1 MALTLLATNNAEST
15 LASAIS
21 ATDTSLIVSA
31 GTGAEFPDA
40 VAGESYFKLTLTDAA
55 TGSQVEIVNVT
66 AKSGDIFTI
75 ERAQEGTLARAWA
88 ANDMVANMMTADT
101 LNVIADFAKQASD
114 SAEEAQGYALS
125 ASEFGDNKSTFA
137 DTAAGLAATT
147 SGQYFRVPQG
157 TGNVLAFR
165 YYKNNSGVAQE
176 VAEYPGQGSITNTIR
191 EFPTLAAAQADAD
204 AGNIPV
210 GSTAY
215 YRSPDD
221 SALAIEVMNVG
232 GTLQPTGRKMPSQKT
247 VDDLLKHVETTNLI
261 FQLVDILGY
270 RQFYA
275 LTSGEFGTIKTR
287 IKPTGIELEGYSLT
301 VSDDNGIYI
310 ENILGQ
316 RVVLVDE
323 YGNVAPR
330 SLRAAR
336 DGSFGTDAAM
346 VSGNGLNFNSGGS
359 RIDITGP
366 EFLKVSDFLG
376 RSKTIIDASGN
387 LVGGGSGGG
396 ITLQDRINILNAEN
410 LNYYSKVRSRYN
422 ADIERLVFALS
433 MIIWYGQ
440 SLSTNQEGYPALSKT
455 PYSNLGNLMLGNSPR
470 PNTRTGAGFTP
481 VGSAILN
488 PLRAVVQSGDGS
500 YVMSDAD
507 VAALPA
513 GSGNEG
519 EGAVAAVNMLR
530 TLFLRQAALLTDPS
544 RLLVLASCGV
554 NGRTVEAL
562 SKGADPEL
570 YNRIREAVSKI
581 KAIADGESK
590 TFGIGAFCFL
600 QGEWNYNPGYGGDYT
615 REGYKAKVRQLYSD
629 VIADFCSGQ
638 RPPAMFTYQ
647 TGGTYTIDTYELA
660 IGMAQLD
667 MATEG
672 GNIYGVCPSYPFP
685 NKDSGHLTSN
695 GYRWMDMFFGKVMF
709 RVLVL
714 GEGWEPLHCT
724 GVEVQDDYALLN
736 YAVPYPPLQWGTPYD
751 GRTAKTYADKGYRAT
766 DANGALDVTAAE
778 IVADTVVKLTF
789 SRRVSGTIK
798 IWYADKTSHNGNG
811 CLKDSDPFLATE
823 NYVYTAGSGQYAD
836 ENIPELVD
844 KPYPLENWAWAQ
856 IIETTV

>member
-1 MALTLLATNNAEST
+1 MTITETQKTAQLAADAAVSAAEAKQYM
-15 LASAIS
+15 LEAEQGYQ
-21 ATDTSLIVSA
+21 DTSA
-31 GTGAEFPDA
+31 AA
-40 VAGESYFKLTLTDAA
+40 QQAQDAA
-55 TGSQVEIVNVT
+55 GSALLSKQSAATSEENSLQYATEAGVARDEAVT
-66 AKSGDIFTI
+66 AASNASEYAQNKFTFYK
-75 ERAQEGTLARAWA
+75 T
-88 ANDMVANMMTADT
+88 
-101 LNVIADFAKQASD
+101 ASD
-114 SAEEAQGYALS
+114 PDG
-125 ASEFGDNKSTFA
+125 TI
-137 DTAAGLAATT
+137 AGLAATT
-147 SGQYFRVPQG
+147 DGQSFWVAQG
-157 TGNVLAFR
+157 PDALSAAWQYQNKA
-165 YYKNNSGVAQE
+165 GVAVLQ
-176 VAEYPGQGSITNTIR
+176 AKQPGTAAITGTIR
-191 EFPTLAAAQADAD
+191 EFPSLAAAQADAD

-376 RSKTIIDASGN
+376 RSKTIIDASGK

-433 MIIWYGQ
+433 MVIWYGQ
-440 SLSTNQEGYPALSKT
+440 SLSSNQEGYPALSKT

-488 PLRAVVQSGDGS
+488 PLKAVVQSGDGS
-500 YVMSDAD
+500 YVMSDAA

-562 SKGADPEL
+562 SRGADPEL

-629 VIADFCSGQ
+629 VIADFCAGQ

-751 GRTAKTYADKGYRAT
+751 GRTAKTYADKGFRAT
-766 DANGALDVTAAE
+766 DANGALDITAAE

-789 SRRVSGTIK
+789 SRRVSGKIK

>member
-1 MALTLLATNNAEST
+1 MTITETQKTAQLAADAAVSAAEAKQYM
-15 LASAIS
+15 LEAEQGYQ
-21 ATDTSLIVSA
+21 DTSA
-31 GTGAEFPDA
+31 AA
-40 VAGESYFKLTLTDAA
+40 QQAQDAA
-55 TGSQVEIVNVT
+55 GSALLSKQSAATSEENSLQYATEAGVARDEAVT
-66 AKSGDIFTI
+66 AASNASEYAQNKFTFYK
-75 ERAQEGTLARAWA
+75 T
-88 ANDMVANMMTADT
+88 
-101 LNVIADFAKQASD
+101 ASD
-114 SAEEAQGYALS
+114 PDG
-125 ASEFGDNKSTFA
+125 TI
-137 DTAAGLAATT
+137 AGLAATT
-147 SGQYFRVPQG
+147 DGQSFWVAQG
-157 TGNVLAFR
+157 PDALSAAWQYQNKA
-165 YYKNNSGVAQE
+165 GVAVLQ
-176 VAEYPGQGSITNTIR
+176 AKQPGTAAITGTIR
-191 EFPTLAAAQADAD
+191 EFPTLEAAQADAD

-215 YRSPDD
+215 YRSSDD
-221 SALAIEVMNVG
+221 SALAVEVINNAG
-232 GTLQPTGRKMPSQKT
+232 ALQPTGRKMPSQKT

-275 LTSGEFGTIKTR
+275 LTSGEFGTAKTI
-287 IKPTGIELEGYSLT
+287 IKPDGIELEGYSLT

-316 RVVLVDE
+316 RVVLADE
-323 YGNVAPR
+323 NGNVAPR

-336 DGSFGTDAAM
+336 DGSFGTDSAM
-346 VSGNGLNFNSGGS
+346 VSGAGLSFNSGDS

-366 EFLKVSDFLG
+366 EFLKVTDFLG

-387 LVGGGSGGG
+387 PVGGGSGGG

-410 LNYYSKVRSRYN
+410 LSYYSKVRSRYN

-455 PYSNLGNLMLGNSPR
+455 PYSNLGNLMLGKSPR

-488 PLRAVVQSGDGS
+488 PLKAVVQSGDGS

-530 TLFLRQAALLTDPS
+530 MLFLRQAALLTDPS

-629 VIADFCSGQ
+629 VIADFCAGQ

-751 GRTAKTYADKGYRAT
+751 GRTAKTYADKGFRAT
-766 DANGALDVTAAE
+766 DANGALDITAAE

-789 SRRVSGTIK
+789 SRRVSGKIK

>member
-1 MALTLLATNNAEST
+1 MTITETQKTAQLAADAAVSAAEAKQYM
-15 LASAIS
+15 LEAEQGYQ
-21 ATDTSLIVSA
+21 DTSA
-31 GTGAEFPDA
+31 AA
-40 VAGESYFKLTLTDAA
+40 QQAQDAA
-55 TGSQVEIVNVT
+55 GSALLSKQSAATSEENSLQYATEAGVARDEAVT
-66 AKSGDIFTI
+66 AASNASEYAQNKFTFYKT
-75 ERAQEGTLARAWA
+75 ASDPEGT
-88 ANDMVANMMTADT
+88 
-101 LNVIADFAKQASD
+101 I
-114 SAEEAQGYALS
+114 
-125 ASEFGDNKSTFA
+125 
-137 DTAAGLAATT
+137 AGLAATT
-147 SGQYFRVPQG
+147 DGQSFWVAQG
-157 TGNVLAFR
+157 PDALSAAWQYQNKA
-165 YYKNNSGVAQE
+165 GVAVLQ
-176 VAEYPGQGSITNTIR
+176 AKQPGTAAITGTIR
-191 EFPTLAAAQADAD
+191 EFPTLEAAQADAD

-215 YRSPDD
+215 YRSSDD
-221 SALAIEVMNVG
+221 SALAVEVINNAG
-232 GTLQPTGRKMPSQKT
+232 ALQPTGRKMPSQKT

-275 LTSGEFGTIKTR
+275 LTSGEFGTAKTI
-287 IKPTGIELEGYSLT
+287 IKPDGIELEGYSLT

-316 RVVLVDE
+316 RVVLADE
-323 YGNVAPR
+323 NGNVAPR

-336 DGSFGTDAAM
+336 DGSFGTDSAM
-346 VSGNGLNFNSGGS
+346 VSGAGLSFNSGDS

-366 EFLKVSDFLG
+366 EFLKVTDFLG

-387 LVGGGSGGG
+387 PVGGGSGGG

-410 LNYYSKVRSRYN
+410 LSYYSKVRSRYN

-455 PYSNLGNLMLGNSPR
+455 PYSNLGNLMLGKSPR

-488 PLRAVVQSGDGS
+488 PLKAVVQSGDGS

-530 TLFLRQAALLTDPS
+530 MLFLRQAALLTDPS

-600 QGEWNYNPGYGGDYT
+600 QGEWNYNPGYGGDYS

-629 VIADFCSGQ
+629 VIADFCAGQ

-647 TGGTYTIDTYELA
+647 TGGTYTIDTYNLA

-672 GNIYGVCPSYPFP
+672 GNVYGVCPSYPFP

-695 GYRWMDMFFGKVMF
+695 GYRWMDMYFGKVMF

-724 GVEVQDDYALLN
+724 SVEVQDDYALLN

-751 GRTAKTYADKGYRAT
+751 GRTAKTYTDKGYRAT
-766 DANGALDVTAAE
+766 DANGTLDIVSAE

-789 SRRVSGTIK
+789 SRHVSGAIK

-823 NYVYTAGSGQYAD
+823 NYVYIEGSGQYAD
-836 ENIPELVD
+836 ENIPELVN

>member
-1 MALTLLATNNAEST
+1 MTITETQKTAQLAADAAVSAAEAKQYM
-15 LASAIS
+15 LEAEQGYQ
-21 ATDTSLIVSA
+21 DTSA
-31 GTGAEFPDA
+31 AA
-40 VAGESYFKLTLTDAA
+40 QQAQDAA
-55 TGSQVEIVNVT
+55 GSALLSKQSAATSEENSLQYATEAGVARDEAVT
-66 AKSGDIFTI
+66 AASNAYDYAQNKFTFYK
-75 ERAQEGTLARAWA
+75 T
-88 ANDMVANMMTADT
+88 
-101 LNVIADFAKQASD
+101 ASD
-114 SAEEAQGYALS
+114 PDG
-125 ASEFGDNKSTFA
+125 TI
-137 DTAAGLAATT
+137 AGLAATT
-147 SGQYFRVPQG
+147 DGQSFWVAQG
-157 TGNVLAFR
+157 PDALSAAWQYQNVA
-165 YYKNNSGVAQE
+165 GVAVLQ
-176 VAEYPGQGSITNTIR
+176 AKQPGTAAVTGTIR

-215 YRSPDD
+215 YRSSDD
-221 SALAIEVMNVG
+221 SALAVEVINNA

-275 LTSGEFGTIKTR
+275 LTSGEFGTIKTMV
-287 IKPTGIELEGYSLT
+287 KPDGIELEGYSLT

-316 RVVLVDE
+316 RIVLADE

-387 LVGGGSGGG
+387 LVGGGSGDG

-488 PLRAVVQSGDGS
+488 PLKAVVQSGDGS

-562 SKGADPEL
+562 SRGADPEL

-581 KAIADGESK
+581 KAIADGDSK

-629 VIADFCSGQ
+629 VIADFCAGQ

-751 GRTAKTYADKGYRAT
+751 GRTAKT
-766 DANGALDVTAAE
+766 
-778 IVADTVVKLTF
+778 
-789 SRRVSGTIK
+789 
-798 IWYADKTSHNGNG
+798 
-811 CLKDSDPFLATE
+811 
-823 NYVYTAGSGQYAD
+823 
-836 ENIPELVD
+836 
-844 KPYPLENWAWAQ
+844 
-856 IIETTV
+856 